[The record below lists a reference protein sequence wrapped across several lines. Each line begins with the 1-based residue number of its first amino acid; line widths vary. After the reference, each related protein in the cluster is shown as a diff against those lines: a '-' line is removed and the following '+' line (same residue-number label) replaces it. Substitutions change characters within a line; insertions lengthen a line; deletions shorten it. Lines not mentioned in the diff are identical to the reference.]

1 MLKQRNQ
8 ESKDLRKY
16 GRCRMAEGVLRRNYG
31 NADLRKY
38 GK

>member
-1 MLKQRNQ
+1 MLNDVGCKKEERR
-8 ESKDLRKY
+8 LRD
-16 GRCRMAEGVLRRNYG
+16 EGVLRRNYG

>member
-1 MLKQRNQ
+1 MDEVRGKR
-8 ESKDLRKY
+8 EERRLRS
-16 GRCRMAEGVLRRNYG
+16 EGVLRRNYG